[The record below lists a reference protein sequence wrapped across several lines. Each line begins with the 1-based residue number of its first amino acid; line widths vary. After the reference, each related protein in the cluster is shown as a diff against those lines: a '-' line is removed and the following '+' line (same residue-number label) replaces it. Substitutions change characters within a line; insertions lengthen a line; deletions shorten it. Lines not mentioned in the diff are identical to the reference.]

1 MHCTMYC
8 SIHYTVQ
15 YAIHFALHYT
25 LHYALHNALHST
37 LHYSLHNQCI
47 SNNCWRSIPLPC
59 GQYMAIFITMIM
71 TITMMMMTVTMI
83 AIWIPQVEKLWPGAV
98 FGWWQGQLACL
109 GESSP
114 TRRMIFRWRLP
125 HDYIPT
131 EIFISK
137 PTTTKDQIQWM
148 LPHDKFVEVCLRPD
162 WWGGGELEAWSIR
175 KMVALEGGRARVHTV
190 EGEHWSCN
198 GHPQV
203 GNMMMNKT
211 ECKIEQW
218 GNFLKLD
225 WQSWV
230 NDVSTWKKSKYYRIF

>member
-1 MHCTMYC
+1 M
-8 SIHYTVQ
+8 Q

-25 LHYALHNALHST
+25 LHYALHIALHST

-47 SNNCWRSIPLPC
+47 SNNCWRSIPMPC

-137 PTTTKDQIQWM
+137 PTTTKDQIQWL
-148 LPHDKFVEVCLRPD
+148 LPHDKLVEVCLRPG
-162 WWGGGELEAWSIR
+162 WWGGRRTWSLVNKKDGGAWGREGEGAPAHSW
-175 KMVALEGGRARVHTV
+175 GGTV
-190 EGEHWSCN
+190 ELQWPPSGRKHDD
-198 GHPQV
+198 
-203 GNMMMNKT
+203 
-211 ECKIEQW
+211 EQ
-218 GNFLKLD
+218 N
-225 WQSWV
+225 
-230 NDVSTWKKSKYYRIF
+230 RM